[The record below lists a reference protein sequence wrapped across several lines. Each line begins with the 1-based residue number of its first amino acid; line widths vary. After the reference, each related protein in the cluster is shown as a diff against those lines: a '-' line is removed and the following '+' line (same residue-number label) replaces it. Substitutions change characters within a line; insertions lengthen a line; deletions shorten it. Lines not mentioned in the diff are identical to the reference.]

1 MYRPRAFAVDD
12 IALLHDVIRNRVFA
26 TIAAMIDGR
35 VEFAYAPVVL
45 DAGEGAFGAIRFH
58 LAAANPISDVQ
69 EGAPLAISFMSDD
82 AYISPDWYV
91 TAGMVPTWNYIAVE
105 GRGAMR
111 HVKGDEL
118 HRLLVD
124 LSAGEEVKLAPK
136 KPWTIDKV
144 PSEKLAALMN
154 AIVGFSVP
162 FDSLEGKFKL
172 SQNVKP
178 EDHAGVVQALEARG
192 AGLARAMKKE
202 SK

>member
-12 IALLHDVIRNRVFA
+12 VALLHDVIRTRAFA
-26 TIAAMIDGR
+26 TVAAMIDGR
-35 VEFAYAPVVL
+35 VEFGYAPVVL
-45 DAGEGAFGAIRFH
+45 DPHDGALGAVRFH

-82 AYISPDWYV
+82 AYVSPDWYE
-91 TAGMVPTWNYIAVE
+91 TSGMVPTWNYIAVE

-111 HVKGDEL
+111 HIKGDAL
-118 HRLLVD
+118 RQLLTD
-124 LSAGEEVKLAPK
+124 LTAPQEARLAPK
-136 KPWTIDKV
+136 KPWTIDKI
-144 PSEKLAALMN
+144 PAAKFELLLN

-178 EDHAGVVQALEARG
+178 EDHAGVVRGLEARN
-192 AGLARAMKKE
+192 ATLAMAMKKD
-202 SK
+202 SQ

>member
-12 IALLHDVIRNRVFA
+12 VALLHDVISRRVFA
-26 TIAAMIDGR
+26 TVAAMVDGR

-45 DAGEGAFGAIRFH
+45 DAQEGAFGAVRFH

-82 AYISPDWYV
+82 AYVSPDWYA
-91 TAGMVPTWNYIAVE
+91 TQGMVPTWNYITVE

-111 HVKGDEL
+111 HVKGDALRQMLADLTAAEEL
-118 HRLLVD
+118 
-124 LSAGEEVKLAPK
+124 KLAPK

-144 PSEKLAALMN
+144 PAAKFETLLN

-162 FDSLEGKFKL
+162 FDSLEGKYKL

-178 EDHAGVVQALEARG
+178 EDHAGVVRGLEARG
-192 AGLARAMKKE
+192 ATLALAMKKE
-202 SK
+202 TP

>member
-12 IALLHDVIRNRVFA
+12 VALLHDVISRRVFA
-26 TIAAMIDGR
+26 TVAAMVDGR

-45 DAGEGAFGAIRFH
+45 DAQEGAFGAVRFH

-82 AYISPDWYV
+82 AYVSPDWYA
-91 TAGMVPTWNYIAVE
+91 TQGMVPTWNYITVE

-111 HVKGDEL
+111 HVKGDALRQMLADLTAAEEL
-118 HRLLVD
+118 
-124 LSAGEEVKLAPK
+124 KLAPK

-144 PSEKLAALMN
+144 PAAKFETLLN

-162 FDSLEGKFKL
+162 FDSLEGKYKL

-178 EDHAGVVQALEARG
+178 EDHAGVVRGLEARG
-192 AGLARAMKKE
+192 ATLALAMKKE
-202 SK
+202 TR